1 MKPFTKILVPVDFS
15 PHSEQAVRVA
25 AELAR
30 RYDAALGIIHVYEPI
45 AYALPEGYVLMS
57 HEQLNELW
65 RRFDQELAAVKKLAT
80 EGGAPR
86 VETHLLQGLAV
97 DEICAVAEKQG
108 FDLIVMGT
116 QGRRGLSHLLIG
128 SVAERVLRLAPCPVL
143 TVKASLAEPTPKK

>member
-1 MKPFTKILVPVDFS
+1 MKPFAKILVPVDFS
-15 PHSEQAVRVA
+15 AHSEQAVRVA

-30 RYDAALGIIHVYEPI
+30 RYDAALNIIHVYEPI

-57 HEQLNELW
+57 NEQLKELW
-65 RRFDQELAAVKKLAT
+65 SRLEKDLDAEKKLAV

-97 DEICAVAEKQG
+97 DEICGVAKKQS

-116 QGRRGLSHLLIG
+116 QGRRGLSHLLVG

-143 TVKASLAEPTPKK
+143 TLKAPKPAPEK